1 MRADRYSRMV
11 AWLKVILPLAALGI
25 LSTLFLLSRSI
36 DPDQAIPFA
45 DKEIQDRLRD
55 QQVTGPFFS
64 GTTADGDQLSFS
76 ASKLTTPGEQAGI
89 NKAEDVSLVA
99 LRANGLRITINADAA
114 ELDMG
119 ANRAELTGGV
129 TIGTSTGIDAQTE
142 VLTSRLSSLLLQA
155 PGHVIATSPFGTLTA
170 GSMVIEVPE
179 EGENA
184 QLLFTKGVKLI
195 YKPGKD

>member
-76 ASKLTTPGEQAGI
+76 ASKLTTPGELAGI
-89 NKAEDVSLVA
+89 NKAEDVSLIA

-119 ANRAELTGGV
+119 ANRAELKGGV

-142 VLTSRLSSLLLQA
+142 VLTSRLSSLRLEA
-155 PGHVIATSPFGTLTA
+155 PEKVVATSPFGTLTA
-170 GSMVIEVPE
+170 GSMVIDVPE
-179 EGENA
+179 DGENA